1 MPTLC
6 VKLQHKRRQPTNETE
21 SDRSDRIH
29 VLTSPRR
36 VGTLL
41 LSPVEDEFDME
52 FDGLGGSLLAPGD
65 NTGQQSIQ
73 CHSVCVCGKST
84 KL

>member
-1 MPTLC
+1 MSSLC

-29 VLTSPRR
+29 LLTPPRR

-41 LSPVEDEFDME
+41 LSPVLAQMEDEFDME

-65 NTGQQSIQ
+65 NTGQ
-73 CHSVCVCGKST
+73 HSVS
-84 KL
+84 